1 MLFECRRFGFVE
13 ATEAIGV
20 PSELLAFFVVQLGFK
35 SQINESFENRFEI
48 VHGFLRYLFSQQAL
62 KKHAWDRVSL
72 LIRLE
77 WTYLLN

>member
-48 VHGFLRYLFSQQAL
+48 VHRFLRYLFSQQAL
-62 KKHAWDRVSL
+62 KKHAWDRVSI